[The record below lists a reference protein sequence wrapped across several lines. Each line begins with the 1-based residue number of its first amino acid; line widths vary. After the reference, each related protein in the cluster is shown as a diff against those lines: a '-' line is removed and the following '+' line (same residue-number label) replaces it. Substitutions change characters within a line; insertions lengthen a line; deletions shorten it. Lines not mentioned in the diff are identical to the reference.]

1 MQAGDTQKEGVSKV
15 GTLFE
20 ITWDFFLLS
29 VALPIN
35 GPTLAIIVKLLTSL
49 RRLLFGFQRSY
60 IMAAEYFVD

>member
-20 ITWDFFLLS
+20 ITWDLFPLS
-29 VALPIN
+29 MALPVN
-35 GPTLAIIVKLLTSL
+35 GPTLAIVAKLLTSL
-49 RRLLFGFQRSY
+49 RRLLVGFQRSY